1 MTASRSHALFA
12 MWAVVMLAATMQAS
26 GIRNLLQP
34 PQCKRLA
41 TQLPDLIQ
49 QSLPHHI
56 MQRGC
61 QDVAECLL

>member
-12 MWAVVMLAATMQAS
+12 LWAVVMLAATMQAS

-41 TQLPDLIQ
+41 TQLPDLI
-49 QSLPHHI
+49 
-56 MQRGC
+56 
-61 QDVAECLL
+61 